1 MRSDLA
7 FFFFSQKSILI
18 KFVKHLM
25 KIIYNN
31 KKPIHIYIY
40 DDDEYDTLK
49 QNKKT
54 STCK

>member
-31 KKPIHIYIY
+31 KKPIQIYIY

>member
-7 FFFFSQKSILI
+7 FFFSQKSIHI

-31 KKPIHIYIY
+31 KKPIQIYIY